1 MISFG
6 IQYLY
11 ITSKISS
18 EKESKAKE
26 GMKMM
31 GLRNTTYYAA
41 WFITYI
47 MISIVTSFIVSAMAI
62 TLIFQKVNFFLFFT
76 FSMLYSINMWAWS
89 LIIVAFLPTKRS
101 SGIAAVLFNFIS
113 YYLVFIIQD
122 IATPSALQ
130 YGMSIVPN
138 VCMT

>member
-31 GLRNTTYYAA
+31 GLRNTTYYTA

-47 MISIVTSFIVSAMAI
+47 FISIITSLIVSFMAI
-62 TLIFQKVNFFLFFT
+62 TFIFQKVNFFLFFI
-76 FSMLYSINMWAWS
+76 FSMIYSINLWAWS
-89 LIIVAFLPTKRS
+89 LIIVAIFTTKRS
-101 SGIAAVLFNFIS
+101 SGIAAVLFNFIT

-122 IATPSALQ
+122 IATPSAL
-130 YGMSIVPN
+130 
-138 VCMT
+138 

>member
-31 GLRNTTYYAA
+31 GLRDSTYYFA
-41 WFITYI
+41 WFIFFMTI
-47 MISIVTSFIVSAMAI
+47 GFVTSIIIAI
-62 TLIFQKVNFFLFFT
+62 LSNGLFGKVNPVLFFI
-76 FSMLYSINMWAWS
+76 FCMLYSINLWAWAFN
-89 LIIVAFLPTKRS
+89 IVAFLPTKRS
-101 SGIAAVLFNFIS
+101 SGIAAVLLHFIT
-113 YYLVFIIQD
+113 YYISFLVND
-122 IATPSALQ
+122 PASPSSL
-130 YGMSIVPN
+130 
-138 VCMT
+138 

>member
-47 MISIVTSFIVSAMAI
+47 MISIVTSFIVSSMAI

-76 FSMLYSINMWAWS
+76 FSMLYSINLLAWA

-122 IATPSALQ
+122 IATPSSLQ